1 MYYTQFALFALL
13 CEVSLMKKIKVA
25 QIIGKASNGGVEA
38 CILNYYKNV
47 DRDKIQ
53 FDFFVSET
61 SDIINE
67 EIIKDLGGSI
77 VITPKYT
84 NLFKYIN
91 FLIKTFKKNEYDIVH
106 SNLNSLSVFP
116 LFAAKIAKVRIRIAH
131 SHSTTNKKE
140 VLRNLIKNFLKLF
153 SKLFA
158 NEYFA
163 CSELAGIWLFGKNT
177 FKKGEVF
184 VVNNA
189 VDLNRFK
196 FNNNVRDEVRSE
208 LGICKDTIVLGNVG
222 RLSTQKNQKFL
233 INLLSELDLSKYKL
247 LILGQGNLDGE
258 LKKQAQDLKLQ
269 NNIIF
274 VKKTSTP
281 ERFYNSF
288 DLFLLPSLYE
298 GLPVSGIEAQVN
310 SLPCLFSVNVT
321 RETKVLEST
330 KFLSINSTAY
340 RKEEIEKID
349 IFKRDNSEDFLKNF
363 SKYDIVNQGKILTN
377 KYLQL
382 IAKYEKTK

>member
-1 MYYTQFALFALL
+1 
-13 CEVSLMKKIKVA
+13 MKKIKVA
-25 QIIGKASNGGVEA
+25 QIIGNAANGGVEA
-38 CILNYYKNV
+38 CILNYYKNI
-47 DRDKIQ
+47 DRSKIQ
-53 FDFFVSET
+53 FDFFVSKT
-61 SDIINE
+61 SDLINE
-67 EIIKDLGGSI
+67 KVIKALGGNV

-84 NLFKYIN
+84 NLFKYIK
-91 FLIKTFKKNEYDIVH
+91 FLIRTFKKNEYDIVH

-116 LFAAKIAKVRIRIAH
+116 LFAAKIANVRIRIAH

-310 SLPCLFSVNVT
+310 SLPCLFSDNVT
-321 RETKVLEST
+321 RETKVLKST

-349 IFKRDNSEDFLKNF
+349 IYKRDNSEDFLKNF